1 MIDLSHI
8 YQMTF
13 LMVVGVAMTTTMIM
27 VMMSYMMEN

>member
-13 LMVVGVAMTTTMIM
+13 LMVVGVVMTTTMIM
-27 VMMSYMMEN
+27 TMMAYMMDD